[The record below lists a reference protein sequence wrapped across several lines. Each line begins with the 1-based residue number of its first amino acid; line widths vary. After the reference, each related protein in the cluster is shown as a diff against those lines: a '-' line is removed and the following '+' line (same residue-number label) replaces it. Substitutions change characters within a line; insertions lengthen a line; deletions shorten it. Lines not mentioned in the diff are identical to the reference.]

1 MAAKIYKTTGEVIEV
16 EPKNGKDFKL
26 EELQEIVHGY
36 IELVNLSSTQY
47 MVVNEEGLLIG
58 LPLNLS
64 ATRLYNNLNPSTT
77 MLYEKGIIVGDVLI
91 CNKSQIK

>member
-16 EPKNGKDFKL
+16 EPENGKDFKL

-64 ATRLYNNLNPSTT
+64 ATI
-77 MLYEKGIIVGDVLI
+77 LYEKGIIVGDVLI

>member
-26 EELQEIVHGY
+26 KELQEIVHGY
-36 IELVNLSSTQY
+36 IELVILSPTEY
-47 MVVNEEGLLIG
+47 MVVNEEGHLIS

-64 ATRLYNNLNPSTT
+64 ATILYKKDL
-77 MLYEKGIIVGDVLI
+77 IVGDVLI

>member
-1 MAAKIYKTTGEVIEV
+1 MAKIYKTTGEVIEV
-16 EPKNGKDFKL
+16 EPENGKDFKL
-26 EELQEIVHGY
+26 KELQEIVHGY
-36 IELVNLSSTQY
+36 IELVDFSPSKY

-64 ATRLYNNLNPSTT
+64 ATRLYNKNV
-77 MLYEKGIIVGDVLI
+77 IVGDVLI